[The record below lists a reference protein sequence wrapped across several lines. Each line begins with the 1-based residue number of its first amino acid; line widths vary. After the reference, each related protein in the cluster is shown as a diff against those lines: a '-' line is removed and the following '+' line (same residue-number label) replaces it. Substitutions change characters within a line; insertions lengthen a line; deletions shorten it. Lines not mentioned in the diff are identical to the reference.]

1 MKEQI
6 NLHEY
11 IHLGAKKQGSK
22 HNGNRVD
29 FELGEGEKTGGDGEL
44 VYKKKVIDREHPDL
58 PNSYQEYVRDK
69 DGKILVNKNEKLSEH
84 QTKKSK

>member
-1 MKEQI
+1 M
-6 NLHEY
+6 
-11 IHLGAKKQGSK
+11 
-22 HNGNRVD
+22 
-29 FELGEGEKTGGDGEL
+29 GEGEKTGGDGEL